1 MFESCFLKLVYR
13 SPLRTVGLIEFF
25 LSAILAHIGNEILPL
40 VVCMLTKAFDLLT
53 NDFFMEHASIFPTL
67 GDLYLLTVFTKST
80 FLQMS
85 LVLRLQGKYLIILA
99 SLLIIIVCLGFCSRL
114 SRGYRVKSRF
124 TIFYLECILSVSAL

>member
-40 VVCMLTKAFDLLT
+40 VVMFHTKSMHMAIAYSLWELCEAGNVLRLVIWSYLAMKVKDCMLTKAFYLLT

-80 FLQMS
+80 F
-85 LVLRLQGKYLIILA
+85 
-99 SLLIIIVCLGFCSRL
+99 
-114 SRGYRVKSRF
+114 
-124 TIFYLECILSVSAL
+124 